1 MSPSGD
7 KTSLLPPSGDADT
20 SLLLP
25 EGAGRG
31 AANEGAG
38 DSAASLRFRPVDV
51 GARLGR
57 YEIREE
63 LGSGGMATVYRA
75 RDTELR
81 RDVALKVLFPHLSK
95 RRDVVAR
102 FHREARAAAA
112 LDHPNIVRVYDTG
125 GGGASFTLEGTLP
138 GSDPGAASGDAGDA
152 GTRLVDPPYL
162 VMELVE
168 GRSLDSLVSAHAPFL
183 AEIVASIGMLLGSAL
198 AEAHRAGIVHRDV
211 KPANVMV
218 TTRGRVALTDFGVA
232 RIEGDDASVLTRS
245 GMLLGTPAFMSPEQ
259 AMGEALDERSD
270 IYSLGAT
277 LYQLATGAQPY
288 SGSTPRV
295 MAAIV
300 EHKLVPPLQ
309 RNPAMGRDLAR
320 IIERMMAPSAAER
333 FQRADEA
340 SEALRG
346 VVEQAGMATA
356 PAAAAEELA
365 RFFADP
371 PAYTA
376 AMIPVVVRATLDR
389 ARQAAEQR
397 ALPLA
402 LALADRALALEDG
415 CREALALI
423 ERMGTHDSRRRWVA
437 IAAALMLVA
446 GASAAGV
453 AVWRQRGVEQ
463 AATAPLGDAG
473 VDGGL
478 GAGIDPDS
486 DPGLGPADPTTPAP
500 DSTTAPAIV
509 ATSGADTGLPVQ
521 NPAPAPAQHRDP
533 STRPAHVEPRQP
545 APSHGG
551 AARTPRSTEPV
562 RAIPVDAGP
571 VARAPVAVPTAA
583 LDAAPARATLSVDI
597 RPWCDLVIDGVSH
610 GRARRDRTIELA
622 PGRHQLVCSQGP
634 GRPSWRQTV
643 TLAPGEHQQLTGSV
657 LQPVRVHIQV
667 AGGNAVRIGSQRHAN
682 GADVVLEPG
691 RHRVAVLA
699 GEREVAFAW
708 VPIPAVDACTVR
720 DTPALDCYR

>member
-7 KTSLLPPSGDADT
+7 GKTSQLPPSGDAKT

-25 EGAGRG
+25 GG
-31 AANEGAG
+31 AAAYADKDDGARAGTSG
-38 DSAASLRFRPVDV
+38 DTSPRFRPVNV

-125 GGGASFTLEGTLP
+125 GGDASVGLDGP
-138 GSDPGAASGDAGDA
+138 SSGSHPASLHGDAGGDPVA
-152 GTRLVDPPYL
+152 RLIDPPYL

-168 GRSLDSLVSAHAPFL
+168 GQSLDSVVPEHAPFL
-183 AEIVASIGMLLGSAL
+183 AEIVACIGMLLGSAL

-211 KPANVMV
+211 KPANVMITV
-218 TTRGRVALTDFGVA
+218 RGRVALTDFGVA

-259 AMGEALDERSD
+259 AMGDVLDERSD

-277 LYQLATGAQPY
+277 LYQLATGVQPY

-309 RNPAMGRDLAR
+309 RHRAMGRDLAR

-340 SEALRG
+340 SAALRDLI
-346 VVEQAGMATA
+346 ERAGMASA

-376 AMIPVVVRATLDR
+376 AMIPVVVQATLAR
-389 ARQAAEQR
+389 ARQAAQQR
-397 ALPLA
+397 SLPQA
-402 LALADRALALEDG
+402 MALADRALALDDG
-415 CREALALI
+415 CREALTLV
-423 ERMGTHDSRRRWVA
+423 ERMGAHDSRRRWLAITGAILLAAGVSGA
-437 IAAALMLVA
+437 VVGFWRQRAAEQAAIAPWLDAGIAAAL
-446 GASAAGV
+446 
-453 AVWRQRGVEQ
+453 
-463 AATAPLGDAG
+463 DAG
-473 VDGGL
+473 VP
-478 GAGIDPDS
+478 A
-486 DPGLGPADPTTPAP
+486 PGTETTPAMAALT
-500 DSTTAPAIV
+500 D
-509 ATSGADTGLPVQ
+509 L
-521 NPAPAPAQHRDP
+521 PAPAPAPAGSPALAPGHDQTGR
-533 STRPAHVEPRQP
+533 RPGRGEPRQP
-545 APSHGG
+545 ASSAANPGNPS
-551 AARTPRSTEPV
+551 SSNPV
-562 RAIPVDAGP
+562 RPSVPVDAGP
-571 VARAPVAVPTAA
+571 VARVAVPAPA
-583 LDAAPARATLSVDI
+583 LDAAPARATLSVNI

-610 GRARRDRTIELA
+610 GRARRDRAIEIA

-657 LQPVRVHIQV
+657 LQPVRVHVQV
-667 AGGNAVRIGSQRHAN
+667 AGGNAVRIGGQRHAN
-682 GADVVLEPG
+682 GADLTLEPG
-691 RHRVAVLA
+691 RHRIAVLS
-699 GEREVAFAW
+699 GEREVAYDW
-708 VPIPAVDACTVR
+708 VPIPAVEACTVR

>member
-1 MSPSGD
+1 MSPSGDD
-7 KTSLLPPSGDADT
+7 KTSLLPPSGDAKT

-25 EGAGRG
+25 DEPGADGARAANPGAGSAG
-31 AANEGAG
+31 DTGAG
-38 DSAASLRFRPVDV
+38 GLRFRAVDV

-75 RDTELR
+75 HDTELR

-112 LDHPNIVRVYDTG
+112 LDHPSIVRVYDTG
-125 GGGASFTLEGTLP
+125 GGGASSALDGTLAGGEP
-138 GSDPGAASGDAGDA
+138 GSLSGDAAGDA
-152 GTRLVDPPYL
+152 ARTLDPPYL

-168 GRSLDSLVSAHAPFL
+168 GRSLDGVVSEHAPFL
-183 AEIVASIGMLLGSAL
+183 AEIVACIGMLLGSAL

-218 TTRGRVALTDFGVA
+218 TARGRVALTDFGVA

-259 AMGEALDERSD
+259 AMGDTLDERSD

-277 LYQLATGAQPY
+277 LYQLATGVQPY

-320 IIERMMAPSAAER
+320 IIERMMAPSPAER

-346 VVEQAGMATA
+346 LVEQAGMAAA

-371 PAYTA
+371 PGYTA
-376 AMIPVVVRATLDR
+376 AMIPVVVQATLAR
-389 ARQAAEQR
+389 ARQAAQQR

-402 LALADRALALEDG
+402 LALADRALALDDG
-415 CREALALI
+415 CRDALALV
-423 ERMGTHDSRRRWVA
+423 ERLGAHDSRRRWVV
-437 IAAALMLVA
+437 IAGAVLFVA
-446 GASAAGV
+446 GASVAGV
-453 AVWRQRGVEQ
+453 GVWRQRAVEP
-463 AATAPLGDAG
+463 AARTTLADAG
-473 VDGGL
+473 VT
-478 GAGIDPDS
+478 AVDPA
-486 DPGLGPADPTTPAP
+486 LPAP
-500 DSTTAPAIV
+500 ASETAPAALSPT
-509 ATSGADTGLPVQ
+509 ATATATEPPARD
-521 NPAPAPAQHRDP
+521 PAPAPAV
-533 STRPAHVEPRQP
+533 SPAPAGQPGRRARVEPRQP
-545 APSHGG
+545 PGDPV
-551 AARTPRSTEPV
+551 AAPV
-562 RAIPVDAGP
+562 RAIPLDAGP
-571 VARAPVAVPTAA
+571 VARAPASAP
-583 LDAAPARATLSVDI
+583 DAAPARATLSVDI

-610 GRARRDRTIELA
+610 GRARRDRAIELA
-622 PGRHQLVCSQGP
+622 PGRHQLVCTQGP
-634 GRPSWRQTV
+634 GRPAWRQIV
-643 TLAPGEHQQLTGSV
+643 TLAPGEHQQLSGSV

-667 AGGNAVRIGSQRHAN
+667 AGGNAVRIGSERHTN
-682 GADVVLEPG
+682 GAEVMLEPG
-691 RHRVAVLA
+691 RHRIAVLA
-699 GEREVAFAW
+699 GEREIAYDW